1 VTGNVVFGVPA
12 PMFLHNAA
20 QARDKTCN
28 IHDNAEGLM
37 PDDPAYPKEVADAS
51 GLEPAFRDLLVS
63 P

>member
-1 VTGNVVFGVPA
+1 
-12 PMFLHNAA
+12 MFLHNVA